1 MQTDSFV
8 IRHLGPRKDEVQ
20 EMLKSLGLKSTKELI
35 FNTIPDDILLKDPL
49 DLPEAMS
56 ENEFAFHIQKL
67 GSKNKLFK
75 TYIGLGY
82 HATTLPAVIQRNIF
96 ENPSWYTSYTPYQ
109 AEISQGRLEALLNYQ
124 TVITDLTGLPIAN
137 SSLLD
142 EGTAAAEAMIMLH
155 NGRSRNQKK
164 ANTNKFFVSEEVLPQ
179 TIDILKTRS
188 EPLQIKLIFGNHE
201 EIKFDETFFGALVQ
215 YPAKQG
221 EIYDY
226 TDFIEKAHQKE
237 IKVVVAADIIE
248 SGNFKISC

>member
-8 IRHLGPRKDEVQ
+8 LRHLGPHENQVQ
-20 EMLKSLGLKSTKELI
+20 EMLKTIGVKSLDELI
-35 FNTIPDDILLKDPL
+35 YNTIPDDILLKNNL
-49 DLPEAMS
+49 NLPEAMS
-56 ENEFAFHIQKL
+56 ENEFASHIQKL
-67 GSKNKLFK
+67 GSKNKQFK

-142 EGTAAAEAMIMLH
+142 EGTAAAEAMIMLL

-164 ANTNKFFVSEEVLPQ
+164 ANANQFFVSDEVLPQ
-179 TIDILKTRS
+179 TIDILKTRA
-188 EPLQIKLIFGNHE
+188 EPLGIR
-201 EIKFDETFFGALVQ
+201 LV
-215 YPAKQG
+215 
-221 EIYDY
+221 ID
-226 TDFIEKAHQKE
+226 DH
-237 IKVVVAADIIE
+237 
-248 SGNFKISC
+248 NKISFDDYSLVLSL